1 MGNQTIL
8 SFIISKI
15 FVRMPPKILRVAIS
29 LQSFREC
36 RRGNLP
42 LNTKEWKYLNNKKAG
57 IFGASQDEKKR
68 RMIPGKILEYER
80 ESLSQLI

>member
-1 MGNQTIL
+1 MDMGKL
-8 SFIISKI
+8 ALPVFIISKI

-57 IFGASQDEKKR
+57 IIGASQDENIGNDSRKN
-68 RMIPGKILEYER
+68 
-80 ESLSQLI
+80 S

>member
-57 IFGASQDEKKR
+57 FIGASQDENMG
-68 RMIPGKILEYER
+68 MIPGKILEYEGF
-80 ESLSQLI
+80 SLSQLI